1 MASPPLYTNLITS
14 TTHKVP
20 VDLAFKPLFSL
31 TAVICPRSSRNAAS
45 KPTED
50 WADDHEVGLDIDSIK
65 LSTPSLNLHRRKIKY
80 AVKGGGGRR
89 RCETSIEEV
98 YAFAGGGDRGS
109 MHKSFVHH
117 NNSPFSTQTF
127 SKQSDPL
134 SPLLSRANTSSSSVS
149 TVSSISTAGV
159 TTVISSASCFSYGD
173 ASSSSVQPFQPLEY
187 NYSWGAA
194 DAKGEATTSER
205 VKRRK
210 LSDQGLFE

>member
-65 LSTPSLNLHRRKIKY
+65 LSTPFPNHHRRKIKY

-109 MHKSFVHH
+109 MHKV
-117 NNSPFSTQTF
+117 
-127 SKQSDPL
+127 
-134 SPLLSRANTSSSSVS
+134 
-149 TVSSISTAGV
+149 
-159 TTVISSASCFSYGD
+159 
-173 ASSSSVQPFQPLEY
+173 
-187 NYSWGAA
+187 
-194 DAKGEATTSER
+194 
-205 VKRRK
+205 RR
-210 LSDQGLFE
+210 